1 MFTNENF
8 IKGLKLIFNQ
18 YDILINQENI
28 SFNVVEELEGLTISE
43 EKFSLPLKDI
53 NDLLENLQSTSKF
66 SNYSLIESNRAEVG
80 VKVINRSAFILHH
93 RFEHNNYLAE
103 NMETKLY
110 LSLPSNRY
118 IIALICNIGVEG
130 IKNDIMRIRAY
141 HTRSIT
147 SIEELSKIFG
157 ISCVNIDYQTN
168 ISNALILKLT
178 RSYLFNISYNYDITL
193 ELLSEEDNRG
203 LDRNHRRLSG
213 QLFPFKEYNVELLNY
228 YKQAQTSEMPV
239 LQYLAYYHI
248 IEFFYLSISE
258 QNMFEQIKQQ
268 VASPMFS
275 ANNEE
280 SLKLLYQT
288 FKKISKTQKEE
299 DVWDERNALLL
310 CLKKFVS
317 DLSLLKSA
325 INSIQTNALNYYK
338 ENEVSF
344 ADEAKAINWNLQDN
358 DIYTLIRN
366 RIYSVRNAIVH
377 SKDGEKSRYKPFKH
391 DKELNKEIPLIRAVA
406 EFVII
411 YSAKDI
417 KI

>member
-1 MFTNENF
+1 M
-8 IKGLKLIFNQ
+8 
-18 YDILINQENI
+18 
-28 SFNVVEELEGLTISE
+28 
-43 EKFSLPLKDI
+43 
-53 NDLLENLQSTSKF
+53 
-66 SNYSLIESNRAEVG
+66 
-80 VKVINRSAFILHH
+80 
-93 RFEHNNYLAE
+93 
-103 NMETKLY
+103 
-110 LSLPSNRY
+110 
-118 IIALICNIGVEG
+118 
-130 IKNDIMRIRAY
+130 
-141 HTRSIT
+141 
-147 SIEELSKIFG
+147 
-157 ISCVNIDYQTN
+157 
-168 ISNALILKLT
+168 
-178 RSYLFNISYNYDITL
+178 
-193 ELLSEEDNRG
+193 
-203 LDRNHRRLSG
+203 
-213 QLFPFKEYNVELLNY
+213 ELLNY

-288 FKKISKTQKEE
+288 FKKISKNQKEE

-344 ADEAKAINWNLQDN
+344 ADEAKAINWDLQDN

>member
-1 MFTNENF
+1 MFTKENF

-18 YDILINQENI
+18 YDISINQESI

-53 NDLLENLQSTSKF
+53 EDLLENLQSTSKF
-66 SNYSLIESNRAEVG
+66 SNYSLIETNRAEVG
-80 VKVINRSAFILHH
+80 VKVINRSAFLLNN
-93 RFEHNNYLAE
+93 RFENNNYLAE
-103 NMETKLY
+103 NMGTRLY
-110 LSLPSNRY
+110 LSPPSNSY
-118 IIALICNIGVEG
+118 IIALICNIGIDG

-168 ISNALILKLT
+168 ISNSLIIKLT

-193 ELLSEEDNRG
+193 ELLSEEDTRG

-213 QLFPFKEYNVELLNY
+213 QLFPLKEYNAELLNY

-258 QNMFEQIKQQ
+258 QNMYEQIKQQ

-317 DLSLLKSA
+317 DLSLLKAA

-338 ENEVSF
+338 ENDVSF
-344 ADEAKAINWNLQDN
+344 ADEAKAINWSLQDN